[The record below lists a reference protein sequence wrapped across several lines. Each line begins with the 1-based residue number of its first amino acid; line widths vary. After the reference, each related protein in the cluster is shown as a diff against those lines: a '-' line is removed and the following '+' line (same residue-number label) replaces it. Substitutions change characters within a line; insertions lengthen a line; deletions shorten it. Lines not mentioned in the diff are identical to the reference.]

1 MGAFT
6 RRIAPASP
14 GTKAILPWHRSS
26 QPRCSVN
33 ALPAGTRIRKGPSL
47 PRVAILAALVLA
59 GIVVGSTFA
68 LGGGPR
74 NAYVV
79 RGLVSDE
86 QRRAPNV
93 DHSLVN
99 AWGIAATP
107 SGPWWTSNEASSTS
121 TLYSSSG
128 RKQLLTVKVDGGP
141 TGIATYAGKSFP
153 VKANGK
159 SDPARFVYACED
171 GMLRAWTPTVP
182 SGWSNRA
189 LVVVDEA
196 ATAAVFRG
204 VAILGDRVYATD
216 FHNAQVNV
224 YDARW
229 QRVRR
234 PGAFVDDAIPAWY
247 APFGIHAI
255 GGHLFVT
262 YVGRAPVNGNDDPTG
277 GYVDEFD
284 RDGRLIARVAHR
296 GPLNAPWGVALAPRS
311 FGRFGGDLLVGNF
324 GDGHINA
331 FRRAGDG
338 WAFDG
343 TLHDTHGKSIELSG
357 LWGIAFGN
365 GEMAGD
371 TRTLFFA
378 SGPHVWRGETELG
391 VHGLLGSIAPA

>member
-1 MGAFT
+1 M
-6 RRIAPASP
+6 
-14 GTKAILPWHRSS
+14 
-26 QPRCSVN
+26 
-33 ALPAGTRIRKGPSL
+33 
-47 PRVAILAALVLA
+47 RVAALAALVLA
-59 GIVVGSTFA
+59 GIVAGSTLA

-79 RGLVSDE
+79 HGLVSDE
-86 QRRAPNV
+86 HRRAANV

-99 AWGIAATP
+99 VWGIAATP
-107 SGPWWTSNEASSTS
+107 TGPWWTSNEASSTS

-141 TGIATYAGKSFP
+141 TGIAAYAGKGLP
-153 VKANGK
+153 VTSGGK

-182 SGWSNRA
+182 TGWSNKA
-189 LVVVDEA
+189 VVVVDEA

-204 VAILGDRVYATD
+204 VAFLD
-216 FHNAQVNV
+216 AQV
-224 YDARW
+224 
-229 QRVRR
+229 
-234 PGAFVDDAIPAWY
+234 PAWY
-247 APFGIHAI
+247 APFGIHAVD
-255 GGHLFVT
+255 GHVFVT
-262 YVGRAPVNGNDDPTG
+262 YVGRAPVDGNDDPTG

-284 RDGRLIARVAHR
+284 RFGHLVARVAQR

-331 FRRAGDG
+331 FRRTAQG
-338 WAFDG
+338 WSFDG
-343 TLHDTHGKSIELSG
+343 ALHDPHGKPITISG

-365 GEMAGD
+365 GAMAGD
-371 TRTLFFA
+371 ARTLFFA

-391 VHGLLGSIAPA
+391 VHGLLGSISPA